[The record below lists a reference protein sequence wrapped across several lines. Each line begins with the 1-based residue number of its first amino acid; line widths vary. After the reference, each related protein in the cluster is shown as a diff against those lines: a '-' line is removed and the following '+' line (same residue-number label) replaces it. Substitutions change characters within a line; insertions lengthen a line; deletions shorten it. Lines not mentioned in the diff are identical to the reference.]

1 MKRYTRIILG
11 LAAPIT
17 FAVIAVSL
25 PAQNYNAKFDNE
37 ESAAAPLVTLGQ
49 ATVALSHVHHD

>member
-25 PAQNYNAKFDNE
+25 PQERTTFTR
-37 ESAAAPLVTLGQ
+37 ESHTRSG
-49 ATVALSHVHHD
+49 